1 MVCKKISINFQPL
14 GNNFRNMGVNIF
26 DSALWMMS
34 RDLLIV
40 DNG

>member
-1 MVCKKISINFQPL
+1 
-14 GNNFRNMGVNIF
+14 MGVNIF